1 VVTPVIEPMSVSPDR
16 PPLEQQ
22 APTLWAVGGGKGG
35 VGKSVLAT
43 NLGVALA
50 RRGFTAV
57 LVDADLGG
65 ANLHTLLGMPHPPLS
80 LSDFVLRRV
89 GTLAEV
95 AVPTTVGGLSLVSGA
110 RALLDMA
117 NPKSAHKERILRQV
131 TGLPADHVILDV
143 GSGSS
148 FNVLDFF
155 LAARVGVVVVVPEA
169 TSVENAYHFIR
180 AGFFRRLRR
189 AEPRARVR
197 EVMEEVLETRRG
209 REVRAP
215 RDIIPEVE
223 RVEPEVGRALRREAE
238 NFRPMVVV
246 NRVEREEQE
255 RLGEDMA
262 SACRRHFGCAVTCP
276 GVIAADPLVGR
287 SVELRR
293 PALEVFP
300 ESPFARSLLE
310 VVRAIT
316 ATTEA
321 AS

>member
-1 VVTPVIEPMSVSPDR
+1 MPGMTERSPDER
-16 PPLEQQ
+16 Q

-35 VGKSVLAT
+35 VGKSVFAA

-50 RRGFTAV
+50 QQGSSAV

-65 ANLHTLLGMPHPPLS
+65 ANLHTLLGMPHPPSS
-80 LSDFVLRRV
+80 LSDFLERRV
-89 GTLAEV
+89 GTLAEL
-95 AVPTTVGGLSLVSGA
+95 AVPTSVDGLRLVSGA

-117 NPKSAHKERILRQV
+117 NPKYAHKERILRQV
-131 TGLPADHVILDV
+131 AELPADHVILDV

-180 AGFFRRLRR
+180 AGYFRRLRR

-197 EVMEEVLETRRG
+197 AVMEEILETRRE

-223 RVEPEVGRALRREAE
+223 RVEPEIGRALRREAE
-238 NFRPMVVV
+238 GFRPVIVV
-246 NRVEREEQE
+246 NRVERAEQE

-262 SACRRHFGCAVTCP
+262 SACRDHFGCAVTCP
-276 GVIAADPLVGR
+276 GFIGHDPLLAR

-293 PALEVFP
+293 PALDVFP
-300 ESPFARSLLE
+300 ESPFARALRD
-310 VVRAIT
+310 VVRVVT
-316 ATTEA
+316 SGLATGGR
-321 AS
+321 S

>member
-1 VVTPVIEPMSVSPDR
+1 MIEPISASPER
-16 PPLEQQ
+16 SSEELQPPM
-22 APTLWAVGGGKGG
+22 LWAVGGGKGG
-35 VGKSVLAT
+35 VGKSVVAA

-50 RRGFTAV
+50 QQGFSV
-57 LVDADLGG
+57 VVVDADLGG
-65 ANLHTLLGMPHPPLS
+65 ANLHTLFGIPHPAFS

-89 GTLAEV
+89 SALAEV
-95 AVPTTVGGLSLVSGA
+95 EVATSVEGLRLVSGA

-117 NPKSAHKERILRQV
+117 NPKYAHKERILRQV
-131 TGLPADHVILDV
+131 AELPADHVILDV

-155 LAARVGVVVVVPEA
+155 LAAQVGVVVVVPEA

-197 EVMEEVLETRRG
+197 EVMERVLEERRE
-209 REVRAP
+209 RAVRTP

-223 RVEPEVGRALRREAE
+223 RVEPEMGRALRHEAE
-238 NFRPMVVV
+238 GFRPMIVV
-246 NRVEREEQE
+246 NKVERAEQE

-262 SACRRHFGCAVTCP
+262 NACRDHFGCAVSCP
-276 GVIAADPLVGR
+276 GFIGHDPLLAR

-293 PALEVFP
+293 PVLEVFP
-300 ESPFARSLLE
+300 ESPFARSLRDIVR
-310 VVRAIT
+310 VVTSAP
-316 ATTEA
+316 A
-321 AS
+321 AGVRR